1 MKSIPLGTFAIVALI
16 CGTLQ
21 SQGQNLNGAYSCS
34 GKVSSGLKLD
44 KASNKWRA
52 VSLNADEKFVIRL
65 NFVERVQ
72 GQHSDPDFSYYEVD
86 ISEPGTDTPGRCFN
100 MQVFLPTE
108 VSRTNIK
115 VYDDLKFVCTD
126 ATQLNIYR
134 FNLKNGKYLSFYM
147 AGGGLDSPDTDT
159 PNVTMGSC
167 IKVDKTP

>member
-1 MKSIPLGTFAIVALI
+1 MKSIPLCSFAIVALI

-86 ISEPGTDTPGRCFN
+86 ISEPATDTPEDASTCKCFCRRRSHV
-100 MQVFLPTE
+100 QT
-108 VSRTNIK
+108 
-115 VYDDLKFVCTD
+115 
-126 ATQLNIYR
+126 
-134 FNLKNGKYLSFYM
+134 
-147 AGGGLDSPDTDT
+147 
-159 PNVTMGSC
+159 
-167 IKVDKTP
+167 